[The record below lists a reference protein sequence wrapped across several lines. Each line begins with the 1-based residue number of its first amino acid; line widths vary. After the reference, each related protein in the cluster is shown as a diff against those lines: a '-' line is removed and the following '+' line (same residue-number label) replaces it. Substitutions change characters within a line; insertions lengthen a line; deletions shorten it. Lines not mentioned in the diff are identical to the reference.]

1 MIVVDASVIV
11 VALTNDI
18 DEGRRIRRR
27 LVDHVLVAPELLDL
41 EVASVIRR
49 FEAGGQLTEQRASQ
63 AFDDLSDLA
72 VDRVPHLPLLA
83 RCWEL
88 RHNVTMY
95 DAAYV
100 AVAERLGVTLVTADA
115 RLARAPGT
123 SCDIELFA

>member
-1 MIVVDASVIV
+1 MIVVDASVVV
-11 VALTNDI
+11 VALTNDV
-18 DEGRRIRRR
+18 DEGHRIRRR

-41 EVASVIRR
+41 EVGSAIRR
-49 FEAGGQLTEQRASQ
+49 FEASGHLTPQRATQ
-63 AFDDLSDLA
+63 AFDDLCDLA
-72 VDRVPHLPLLA
+72 VDRVPHAPLLA

-115 RLARAPGT
+115 RLANAPGKR
-123 SCDIELFA
+123 CDIELVS